1 MAGVQGAAVA
11 PAGATQPFQPFQPAQ
26 ANAAGQFDYTAML
39 NTPQGGKGVGGD
51 TRYIP
56 RDFARSRVVAPP
68 VASTQPYTGDS
79 GGPSDYAAPLAGG
92 GGAPVEDRV
101 AERQAAQDSYGGYN
115 GVDYEAHNPDFNDPE
130 GTGTFNNP
138 SEGGDYEAHN
148 PEFNDPEGTGT
159 FNNPSEGGDGQGGK

>member
-1 MAGVQGAAVA
+1 MAGVQGTPVA
-11 PAGATQPFQPFQPAQ
+11 PAGATQLFQPTQ

-56 RDFARSRVVAPP
+56 RNFNRSPPFVAPP

-92 GGAPVEDRV
+92 GDVGSTPA
-101 AERQAAQDSYGGYN
+101 GYDN
-115 GVDYEAHNPDFNDPE
+115 
-130 GTGTFNNP
+130 T
-138 SEGGDYEAHN
+138 SGGDV
-148 PEFNDPEGTGT
+148 GSTG
-159 FNNPSEGGDGQGGK
+159 GGDGAGGK